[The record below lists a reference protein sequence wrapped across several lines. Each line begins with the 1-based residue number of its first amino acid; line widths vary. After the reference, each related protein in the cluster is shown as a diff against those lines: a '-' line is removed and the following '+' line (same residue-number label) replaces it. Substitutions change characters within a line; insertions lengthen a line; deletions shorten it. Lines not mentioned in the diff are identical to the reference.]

1 MKSVKIGHQE
11 WSTKNLCVT
20 HFRNG
25 DPIQEVKNYDDW
37 MNAIN
42 SNTPARMSYR
52 KSKKKGETYG
62 YFYNWNAII
71 DKRGLAP
78 IGYKIPSKNDWDE
91 LVNFIGEEKAGEKL
105 KSDTLWKPSSW
116 GEKGTNEY
124 GFNALAGGIMSLF
137 DGTLKF
143 EQEGKQ
149 CLFASNSE
157 VFSTQ
162 SIFKSETKEWI
173 DIVGTEAKIAT
184 RLLWNIKDECSPSC
198 SYKNGGYYVRCMVE
212 NK

>member
-1 MKSVKIGHQE
+1 MNSVKIGHQE

-62 YFYNWNAII
+62 FFYNWHAII

-116 GEKGTNEY
+116 CEKGTNEY

-198 SYKNGGYYVRCMVE
+198 SYKNGGYYVRCVVE

>member
-1 MKSVKIGHQE
+1 MQLIVILQQE
-11 WSTKNLCVT
+11 CPTGKV
-20 HFRNG
+20 R
-25 DPIQEVKNYDDW
+25 
-37 MNAIN
+37 
-42 SNTPARMSYR
+42 
-52 KSKKKGETYG
+52 KKGETYG

>member
-1 MKSVKIGHQE
+1 MKSVKIGNQE
-11 WSTKNLCVT
+11 WSTNNLCVT

-37 MNAIN
+37 INAYN
-42 SNTPARMSYR
+42 SNNPARMSYR

-62 YFYNWNAII
+62 FFYNWHAII

-91 LVNFIGEEKAGEKL
+91 LVNFLGEEKAGEKV

-116 GEKGTNEY
+116 GEKGTNES
-124 GFNALAGGIMSLF
+124 GFNALPGGTMSVLDERLTF
-137 DGTLKF
+137 R
-143 EQEGKQ
+143 EEGKI
-149 CLFASNSE
+149 CVFASKSE
-157 VFSTQ
+157 DFEIQ

-184 RLLWNIKDECSPSC
+184 RTLWNIKDEFSPFCSD
-198 SYKNGGYYVRCMVE
+198 KNGGYYVRCIVE
-212 NK
+212 N

>member
-1 MKSVKIGHQE
+1 MKSVKIGNQE
-11 WSTKNLCVT
+11 WSTNNLCVT
-20 HFRNG
+20 NFRNG

-37 MNAIN
+37 MNAY
-42 SNTPARMSYR
+42 NTNNPARMSYR

-62 YFYNWNAII
+62 FFYNWHAII
-71 DKRGLAP
+71 DMRGLAP

-116 GEKGTNEY
+116 GEKGTNDY
-124 GFNALAGGIMSLF
+124 GFNALPGGSISVLDTRLTF
-137 DGTLKF
+137 QD
-143 EQEGKQ
+143 EGKM
-149 CLFASNSE
+149 CVFASNSE
-157 VFSTQ
+157 DFITQ

-184 RLLWNIKDECSPSC
+184 RILWNIKDDFSPSC
-198 SYKNGGYYVRCMVE
+198 SDKNGGYYVRCLVE
-212 NK
+212 N